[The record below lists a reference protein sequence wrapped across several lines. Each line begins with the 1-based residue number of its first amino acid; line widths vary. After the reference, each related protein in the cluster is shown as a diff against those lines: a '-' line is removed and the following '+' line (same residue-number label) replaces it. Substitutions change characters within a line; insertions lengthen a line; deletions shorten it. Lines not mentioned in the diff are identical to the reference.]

1 MDAPPPPPP
10 PGRPAPPRG
19 AGRPHAVFGN
29 QRLTAEDPRAP
40 DPPGFTGHLWPPQ
53 ATLLRA
59 MLDLEESPELPLVGA
74 DVEGGAARLC
84 CESGRIAA
92 EFSFGKTVLCVAL
105 VCAAP
110 LPRERPRF
118 LNFPLMERGAA
129 LRTNCLAVVGPP
141 GRGGAY
147 LFKPQGRGAFPRLIL
162 RHPRLYPATL
172 VVAAPSVITQWEEC
186 IRAFAPHLTFC
197 TIENVRTLREFH
209 GRFRAQRE
217 PFNLVLLKAGK
228 VTTTFHLP
236 GEPPLLARQR
246 SLTSALAAV
255 TEGWTWGRMV
265 VDDFDTIRLSTDD
278 LFLPARFTWVISATA
293 RSSNAHQEIVP
304 APTPAAFLRANS
316 TLKLLGAAL
325 DDLFNRALKLQCDP
339 NYVRDHITSTTAHWR
354 RVVVAGGRAVGILQD
369 LGVPAEILEM
379 AAAGALETAAE
390 HLSIKVAT
398 LGELVE
404 KVLETRTEKYHAA
417 IRVLRRV
424 AAPPETAPAAEAP
437 ATSPTPE
444 EVKAIRA
451 ALKGGDDHAAA
462 GALARVGGGGSGL
475 AHALRSLEEWA
486 EKEKEEH
493 GGRLRRMRENIREAC
508 CQACSVPIED
518 ESYVVNCCQVVICGY
533 CTLLR
538 EGGRCRYISRCPNC
552 AQDVDVHKSL
562 IYVGKDL
569 DLEGGLADDALV
581 LSAGTAPPSP
591 KAPPHPRAE
600 PRLRALL
607 QLLRG
612 DPPDAVDDQRGLP
625 PLVDGL
631 LAGLRDVPRP
641 PGAPQKFLIFAM
653 HPESTRH
660 VLDALDAE
668 GIPAVRLSGKRAEKN
683 EAVARF
689 KDPAGIDVMVATSSR
704 DCAGLHLPEVG
715 CLIFY
720 NRHVDREIAKQA
732 IGRAQRVGRAHSL
745 EVIEIVSEGENDR
758 LLRLE
763 PPRV

>member
-1 MDAPPPPPP
+1 MDATPPPSPRAAPAA
-10 PGRPAPPRG
+10 PGWTEG
-19 AGRPHAVFGN
+19 ARAVFGTH
-29 QRLTAEDPRAP
+29 RLTAAAPRAP
-40 DPPGFTGHLWPPQ
+40 DPPGFVGRLWPPQ

-59 MLDLEESPELPLVGA
+59 MLDLEAAPELPLVG
-74 DVEGGAARLC
+74 DSEGDTARLR

-110 LPRERPRF
+110 LPRERPRP
-118 LNFPLMERGAA
+118 LNFLLMAREA
-129 LRTNCLAVVGPP
+129 RTNCLAVTGPP

-147 LFKPQGRGAFPRLIL
+147 LFKPQGRGAFPRLVL
-162 RHPRLYPATL
+162 NHPRLYPATL
-172 VVAAPSVITQWEEC
+172 VVAAPSVISQWEEC
-186 IRAFAPHLTFC
+186 IRAFAPGLAFC
-197 TIENVRTLREFH
+197 TIENVRTLRDFH
-209 GRFRAQRE
+209 ARFHAERAA
-217 PFNLVLLKAGK
+217 FDLVLLKAGK
-228 VTTTFHLP
+228 VTTTFRLP
-236 GEPPLLARQR
+236 GEPPLPGRQR
-246 SLTSALAAV
+246 PLTAALAAA
-255 TEGWTWGRMV
+255 TEGWVWGRMV

-278 LFLPARFTWVISATA
+278 IFVPARFTWVVSATA
-293 RSSNAHQEIVP
+293 RSSNVGQDLVP

-325 DDLFNRALKLQCDP
+325 DDLFNRALKLQCAP
-339 NYVRDHITSTTAHWR
+339 EYVRDHITSTVAHFR

-369 LGVPAEILEM
+369 LGVPAEVLEM

-404 KVLETRTEKYHAA
+404 KVLEARTEKYRTAV
-417 IRVLRRV
+417 RVLRRV
-424 AAPPETAPAAEAP
+424 AAARGAAVGGEGDRPA
-437 ATSPTPE
+437 PE
-444 EVKAIRA
+444 EVKAFRA
-451 ALKGGDDHAAA
+451 ALKGGDDAAA
-462 GALARVGGGGSGL
+462 AAALGRVGGGGAL
-475 AHALRSLEEWA
+475 IAQALRSLEEWA

-493 GGRLRRMRENIREAC
+493 GGRLHRMRENIREAC
-508 CQACSVPIED
+508 CQACAVPIED
-518 ESYVVNCCQVVICGY
+518 ESYIVNCCQVVICGY

-569 DLEGGLADDALV
+569 DLEGGLADDEALF
-581 LSAGTAPPSP
+581 LRGGASPPPPEPAPPP
-591 KAPPHPRAE
+591 APRAE
-600 PRLRALL
+600 PRLGALL

-612 DPPDAVDDQRGLP
+612 EPPDAVEDQRGLP

-631 LAGLRDVPRP
+631 LAGLREVPHPPGVPR
-641 PGAPQKFLIFAM
+641 KFLIFAM

-660 VLDALDAE
+660 VLAALGAE

-683 EAVARF
+683 AAVARF
-689 KDPAGIDVMVATSSR
+689 KDPAGTDVMVATSSR
-704 DCAGLHLPEVG
+704 DCAGLHLPEVST
-715 CLIFY
+715 LIFY
-720 NRHVDREIAKQA
+720 NRHVDREVAKQA

-758 LLRLE
+758 LLRLV
-763 PPRV
+763 PARP